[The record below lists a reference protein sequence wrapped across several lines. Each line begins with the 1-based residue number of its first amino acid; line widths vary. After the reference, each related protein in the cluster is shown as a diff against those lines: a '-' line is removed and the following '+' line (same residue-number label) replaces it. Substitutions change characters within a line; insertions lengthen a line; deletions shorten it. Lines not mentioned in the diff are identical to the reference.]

1 MTDAAATPSAAP
13 SAGQEIVFI
22 DARLAGAA
30 ELLAGLPPEVEVV
43 VLAPDRDGLAQIAAA
58 LDGRH
63 GLTAIHVL
71 AHGAPGGRSLGGGR
85 VDGDSLQLHA
95 DDARRIGNALAP
107 DGDLLLYGCAVAAGP
122 AGGLLLQSLA
132 APTGADIAA
141 STDATGAAALGGN
154 WALEASIG
162 EVTTVSLG
170 LRSGLADY
178 AGVLAGTFVN
188 ANTELT
194 EFPVLPAPARSVIGD
209 FDGDGDADILY
220 QDGPNGAPFR
230 YFRNDSAGGKLNLN
244 EVSLAAS
251 PFSGLT
257 LPLPDSIPTNVYVVA
272 DFNGDGR
279 VDVWVPTANSP
290 GRYFQASGASYVE
303 VSSAGFPAMQGAN
316 RRVAADFDRDGDI
329 DIRYQ
334 TGGDGSPFGYF
345 RNNGSGSFTDVG
357 VAASPLAGLTLPNI
371 AATPNYR
378 FADFNGDGR
387 VDLWTYQNG
396 STGTAP
402 QYLYLGQANGI
413 YSSASTAGFP
423 TFTSTRSLVADFDG
437 DGDPDILL
445 QKGVEN
451 TPLFYSRNDG
461 NLTFTEFE
469 NLAGTPF
476 EGVTAS
482 STISARVADFD
493 VDGDFDLWLPAPVGF
508 ASAYLRQDSA
518 RTNAPPTGSVTI
530 AGTATQ
536 GLTLTAS
543 DTLADAD
550 GLGTIGYQ
558 WLRDG
563 STITGATNTTY
574 VLTQADVGKAI
585 SVRASYTD
593 GGGTAESATSAATP
607 AVANVNDAPT
617 GSVTIGGTATQGQT
631 LTASNTLA
639 DADGLGSIAYQWLR
653 GGSAIV
659 GATGTTYLLTQADVG
674 QAIRVRASYTDG
686 FGAAESATSAATA
699 AVANVN
705 DAPTGS
711 VTIAGTATQGQT
723 LTASN
728 TLADA
733 DGLGSIRY
741 QWLRDGGTIAGAT
754 NTIYLLTQADVGKG
768 ISVRASY
775 TDGFGTAESAT
786 SAATAAV
793 ANVNDVP
800 EAAADSYTVA
810 EDAVL
815 AIAAAAGVLANDSD
829 VESGDTLEAS
839 LGAGPTHGSQSLNL
853 DGSLSYTPNADFS
866 GSDGFTYRARD
877 RAGALSNLV
886 AVTLVV
892 NPINDAPVAQNDSA
906 TVAEDLTPAA
916 TGNVATN
923 DSDIDS
929 STLTVLDF
937 ASGGTTAAAGTTLAG
952 VYGSLLLEADG
963 SYGYALDNSAAA
975 VQALNAGDTATD
987 VFTYRVSDGSLS
999 ATATLAVTL
1008 QGRDDT
1014 ITGDGGND
1022 VLTGSAGRDTLTGG
1036 GGNDTISG
1044 GAGNDVLTGGSGS
1057 DVLDGGTGDDLLL
1070 AASED
1075 GVWSAGD
1082 VAHNPYTRASA
1093 RLEGRAQSLDR
1104 FDGGEGMDTLQG
1116 SDGNDVLLLD
1126 DGVSGDSAAQA
1137 AARGAGI
1144 EVFAGG
1150 A

>member
-1 MTDAAATPSAAP
+1 
-13 SAGQEIVFI
+13 
-22 DARLAGAA
+22 
-30 ELLAGLPPEVEVV
+30 
-43 VLAPDRDGLAQIAAA
+43 
-58 LDGRH
+58 
-63 GLTAIHVL
+63 
-71 AHGAPGGRSLGGGR
+71 
-85 VDGDSLQLHA
+85 
-95 DDARRIGNALAP
+95 
-107 DGDLLLYGCAVAAGP
+107 
-122 AGGLLLQSLA
+122 
-132 APTGADIAA
+132 
-141 STDATGAAALGGN
+141 
-154 WALEASIG
+154 
-162 EVTTVSLG
+162 
-170 LRSGLADY
+170 
-178 AGVLAGTFVN
+178 
-188 ANTELT
+188 
-194 EFPVLPAPARSVIGD
+194 
-209 FDGDGDADILY
+209 
-220 QDGPNGAPFR
+220 
-230 YFRNDSAGGKLNLN
+230 
-244 EVSLAAS
+244 
-251 PFSGLT
+251 
-257 LPLPDSIPTNVYVVA
+257 
-272 DFNGDGR
+272 
-279 VDVWVPTANSP
+279 
-290 GRYFQASGASYVE
+290 
-303 VSSAGFPAMQGAN
+303 
-316 RRVAADFDRDGDI
+316 
-329 DIRYQ
+329 
-334 TGGDGSPFGYF
+334 
-345 RNNGSGSFTDVG
+345 
-357 VAASPLAGLTLPNI
+357 
-371 AATPNYR
+371 
-378 FADFNGDGR
+378 
-387 VDLWTYQNG
+387 YQNG

-402 QYLYLGQANGI
+402 QYLYLGQANGT

-469 NLAGTPF
+469 NLAGTPL

-550 GLGTIGYQ
+550 GLGTIG
-558 WLRDG
+558 
-563 STITGATNTTY
+563 
-574 VLTQADVGKAI
+574 
-585 SVRASYTD
+585 
-593 GGGTAESATSAATP
+593 
-607 AVANVNDAPT
+607 
-617 GSVTIGGTATQGQT
+617 
-631 LTASNTLA
+631 
-639 DADGLGSIAYQWLR
+639 
-653 GGSAIV
+653 
-659 GATGTTYLLTQADVG
+659 
-674 QAIRVRASYTDG
+674 
-686 FGAAESATSAATA
+686 
-699 AVANVN
+699 
-705 DAPTGS
+705 
-711 VTIAGTATQGQT
+711 
-723 LTASN
+723 
-728 TLADA
+728 
-733 DGLGSIRY
+733 Y

-829 VESGDTLEAS
+829 VDSGDTLEAI
-839 LGAGPTHGSQSLNL
+839 LGTGPTHGSLSLNL

-952 VYGSLLLEADG
+952 VYGSLLLNGDG
-963 SYGYALDNSAAA
+963 SYVYSLDDSAAN
-975 VQALNAGDTATD
+975 VQALNTGDTATD
-987 VFTYRVSDGSLS
+987 TFTYRVSDGSLS

-1104 FDGGEGMDTLQG
+1104 FDGGEG
-1116 SDGNDVLLLD
+1116 
-1126 DGVSGDSAAQA
+1126 
-1137 AARGAGI
+1137 
-1144 EVFAGG
+1144 
-1150 A
+1150 